1 MPALPQMPAPT
12 AGIGPQPSGAPGMP
26 TMPVMPG
33 TAGGMPAMPQ
43 MPAGLPPGIGPQPG
57 GAPGAAAMPAMPGM
71 AGGMPAM
78 PPLPNLPMM
87 ERAGLTAT
95 GQKTNLLGF
104 ACVRYELKQRGETLE
119 IWATDKLF
127 PLEAWQ
133 PNQPPR
139 FGPRML
145 EEQWPEMVKAKKLFP
160 LLATLKFENGLER
173 YRFEV
178 KSLKAEKITDP
189 DGKLFQPPPDYNEL
203 EPLPF

>member
-1 MPALPQMPAPT
+1 MPQMPAMPALPQMPAL
-12 AGIGPQPSGAPGMP
+12 
-26 TMPVMPG
+26 
-33 TAGGMPAMPQ
+33 PA
-43 MPAGLPPGIGPQPG
+43 GIGPQPG
-57 GAPGAAAMPAMPGM
+57 GASGAASMPAMPGM

-78 PPLPNLPMM
+78 PPMPNLPML
-87 ERAGLTAT
+87 ERTGLTAT
-95 GQKTNLLGF
+95 GQKTNLLGL

-178 KSLKAEKITDP
+178 KALKAEKIADP
-189 DGKLFQPPPDYNEL
+189 DGKLFQPPPDYQEI